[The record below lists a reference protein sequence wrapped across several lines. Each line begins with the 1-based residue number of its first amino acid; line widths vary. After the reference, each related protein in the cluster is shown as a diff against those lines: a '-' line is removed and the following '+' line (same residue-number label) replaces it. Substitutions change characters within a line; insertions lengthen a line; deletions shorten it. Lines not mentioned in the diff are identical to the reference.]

1 MATMMERALNF
12 LQDQDR
18 PVELAWARKTAGVG
32 TTDDVVYALED
43 YQNTDGGFG
52 QNLEI
57 DIAAPDSQPFAV
69 RLAMLTMIDTGVTN
83 ERPILQRLAEWLEQE
98 QTDEGDW
105 RFSPGVYE
113 HDLAPWFAGWTF
125 PALNPA
131 LDLAGA
137 ALRLEIG
144 TERLFARIDR
154 LIAHLASVEEAENGA
169 FYSVLPYAEYFPWSS
184 HPDRERYLDAIA
196 RGIVEKAKSGDY
208 EDANHFFEH
217 AGGPT
222 NTIAQRL
229 PADLID
235 RQLARLAADQAD
247 DGGWPSPYNP
257 RWRPMATADA
267 LSILR
272 AYDRLTAH

>member
-1 MATMMERALNF
+1 MMERALLF
-12 LQDQDR
+12 LQNQDR
-18 PVELAWARKTAGVG
+18 PVELAWARKIAGVG
-32 TTDDVVYALED
+32 TTDEVVYALEV
-43 YQNTDGGFG
+43 YQNLDGGFG

-57 DIAAPDSQPFAV
+57 DIAAPDSQPFAA

-83 ERPILQRLAEWLEQE
+83 ERPVLRRLAEWLENE
-98 QTDEGDW
+98 QTEEGDW
-105 RFSPGVYE
+105 RFPPGVYE
-113 HDLAPWFAGWTF
+113 HELAPWFAGWSF

-144 TERLFARIDR
+144 SNRLFARIDT
-154 LIAHLASVEEAENGA
+154 LIAELASVEEARNGA
-169 FYSVLPYAEYFPWSS
+169 FYSVLPYAEFFPWSS

-196 RGIVEKAKSGDY
+196 RGIEEKAKSGDY
-208 EDANHFFEH
+208 EDASHFFGH

-222 NTIAQRL
+222 NAIAQRL

-235 RQLARLAADQAD
+235 QQLVRLAAEQAD
-247 DGGWPSPYNP
+247 DGGWPSPYNL

-272 AYDRLTAH
+272 AYDRLPAH